1 MAISEAEK
9 IVLAVKMDTMSHVVD
24 SMLTMNGHDPLIAK
38 LTPQQLGEFWSVLTS
53 TNELKHWVL
62 PLQPILGTRNLTKLQ
77 WLNQPLKIAKIIAN
91 STSLVEADN
100 AQRSA
105 DQNQNNV

>member
-9 IVLAVKMDTMSHVVD
+9 IVLAVKLDTMSHVVD
-24 SMLTMNGHDPLIAK
+24 SMLTMNGHEPLISK
-38 LTPQQLGEFWSVLTS
+38 LTPEQLGEFWSVLSS

-62 PLQPILGTRNLTKLQ
+62 PLQPVLGTRNLTKLQ

-91 STSLVEADN
+91 STPATEVPD
-100 AQRSA
+100 AQRST